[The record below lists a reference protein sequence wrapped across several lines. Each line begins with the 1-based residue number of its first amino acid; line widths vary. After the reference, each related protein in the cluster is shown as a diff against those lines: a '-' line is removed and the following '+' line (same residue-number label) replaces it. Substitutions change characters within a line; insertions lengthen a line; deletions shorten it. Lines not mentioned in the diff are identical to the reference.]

1 MKVVHIVGRAGSGKS
16 RLIFNQIKDQLNR
29 NDGRKLIL
37 LVPEQFTLQSERD
50 LIQYLQLPGIMQ
62 VEVLSFDRLA
72 ERIIDEVGGKTRI
85 MIDEQGRHMVLRKII
100 DDLAPELTIYQKV
113 SRQDGFVQFV
123 STFISE
129 LKNYNIT
136 LEMLSQASEDLPDTL
151 ANKLHDIAL
160 IYEYFNDYLGS
171 RYLDLDDR
179 FNLVL
184 ERIHESTFLR
194 NSLIWMD
201 GFTTLTLS
209 S

>member
-1 MKVVHIVGRAGSGKS
+1 MR
-16 RLIFNQIKDQLNR
+16 
-29 NDGRKLIL
+29 
-37 LVPEQFTLQSERD
+37 
-50 LIQYLQLPGIMQ
+50 

-136 LEMLSQASEDLPDTL
+136 LEMLSLASEDLPDTL

-160 IYEYFNDYLGS
+160 IYECFNDYLGS

-184 ERIHESTFLR
+184 ARIHESTFLR

-201 GFTTLTLS
+201 GFTTLTPQQLS
-209 S
+209 IIEKMLQISSGLTCAYTCLLYTSR